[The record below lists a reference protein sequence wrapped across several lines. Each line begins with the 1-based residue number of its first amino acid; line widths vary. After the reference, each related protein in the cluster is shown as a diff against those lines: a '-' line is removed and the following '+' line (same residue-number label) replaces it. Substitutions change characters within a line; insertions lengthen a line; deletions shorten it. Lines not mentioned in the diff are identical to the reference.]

1 MKKLIFAVLLL
12 SGSLFA
18 EIYNNHRMGKKDRE
32 DMVAL
37 VAEPIRKIEQKI
49 DSINQAA
56 NQIQNIIIDKIQAQ
70 GHDAALVECCGKI
83 QERLGQ
89 IELVIKALVYLVQSN
104 VQQTEDIVLGLAQLE
119 NATYELALQIA
130 TLNQTVGSVTDLS
143 VGEESFNS
151 VEDIDN
157 AQLSAISWLKTIYRE
172 QLHDKFIS

>member
-1 MKKLIFAVLLL
+1 MKTFMFVPLLL
-12 SGSLFA
+12 SCSLCVQVHA
-18 EIYNNHRMGKKDRE
+18 ESRMGKKDRE

-70 GHDAALVECCGKI
+70 SHDAALVECCGKI

-89 IELVIKALVYLVQSN
+89 LELVLKALVYLIQSN
-104 VQQTEDIVLGLAQLE
+104 VQQTEDIVLSIAQLE

-130 TLNQTVGSVTDLS
+130 SLNQTVGSVTDLS

-151 VEDIDN
+151 VQDIDD
-157 AQLSAISWLKTIYRE
+157 AQLSVISWLKTIYRE